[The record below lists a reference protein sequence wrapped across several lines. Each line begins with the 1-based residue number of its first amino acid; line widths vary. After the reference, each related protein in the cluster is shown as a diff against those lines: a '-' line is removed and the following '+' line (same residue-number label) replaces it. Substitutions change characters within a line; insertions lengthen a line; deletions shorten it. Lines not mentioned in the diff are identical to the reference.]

1 VNVAI
6 AVGCAAVMVTAAKA
20 MYSLQEW
27 LERVDYQRHFED

>member
-1 VNVAI
+1 VTAVI
-6 AVGCAAVMVTAAKA
+6 AVGCAAMMVTAAKA